1 MPDLSSPCSKTTF
14 DYRRHFMSLAGAII
28 VLAGVSRTP
37 FYENL
42 VFACAV
48 NGALHAGALIA
59 SLRVSATV
67 HRKLLFAAIASGL
80 SIMSMYVGIVALVA
94 LSILPDSERL
104 PAVVAIG
111 AMTGAI
117 TYGSL
122 IRIFWIRGIR
132 PRAILGLATLCAMA
146 ALAGYLLKL
155 KFDWPG
161 MWWLA
166 AIWWLAFSISLKFLD
181 VPPLPKRALS
191 SLA

>member
-1 MPDLSSPCSKTTF
+1 MPDLSSASSMAIF
-14 DYRRHFMSLAGAII
+14 DYRRHFMYLAGAIV
-28 VLAGVSRTP
+28 VLAGVGRTP
-37 FYENL
+37 LYEKNF

-48 NGALHAGALIA
+48 NGALHAGALVA
-59 SLRVSATV
+59 SLRGSATAL
-67 HRKLLFAAIASGL
+67 RKGMFAAIAAGL
-80 SIMSMYVGIVALVA
+80 SIMSLYVGIIILVA

-132 PRAILGLATLCAMA
+132 PRAILGLATLCAIA

-155 KFDWPG
+155 RFDWPG

-166 AIWWLAFSISLKFLD
+166 AIWWLAFSISLKFLG
-181 VPPLPKRALS
+181 VPPVPKS
-191 SLA
+191 P